1 MRLPRRITD
10 IQPPIIP
17 ILGELIR
24 STPGTISLGQGIVSY
39 GPPEEALEALRQFG
53 KDPAD
58 HRYGPVEGDPALI
71 EAIAAKLRDENGID
85 LTGRRVVVTAG
96 GNMAFLNAILA
107 ITDPGDEV
115 ILPVPFYFNH
125 DMAVTMA
132 GCRAVP
138 VPTDA
143 AHQLDL
149 DALTGAIGPRTR
161 AIVTVSPN
169 NPSGAVYPADALR
182 AVNELCARRGLVHIT
197 DEAYE
202 YFLYGGATH
211 YSPASA
217 PDSIDHTI
225 SLFSLSKAYG
235 MASWRMGYMV
245 VPESL
250 YEAVSKVQDT
260 NLICPPLVSQR
271 VAAAA
276 LEVGRRCWG
285 PQVADL
291 ERVRDD
297 VRQALSAVA
306 DVVEAPVTQGAFYAL
321 LRVRGGGDPFA
332 LVQELVRTYRVAA
345 VPGTAFGLTDDC
357 YLRVSFGALAR
368 DTVVEGI
375 GRLVTALGT
384 LAKAGKVGSGL
395 ESARTGSGLASL

>member
-39 GPPEEALEALRQFG
+39 GPPPEALEVLRSFG
-53 KDPAD
+53 QDPAD
-58 HRYGPVEGDPALI
+58 HRYGPVEGDPALLSV
-71 EAIAAKLRDENGID
+71 IADKLRTENGID
-85 LTGRRVVVTAG
+85 LDGRRVIVTAG

-107 ITDPGDEV
+107 VTDPGDEV

-125 DMAVTMA
+125 EMALTMI

-138 VPTDA
+138 VPTDGR
-143 AHQLDL
+143 HQLDL
-149 DALTGAIGPRTR
+149 GAIAAAITARTR
-161 AIVTVSPN
+161 AIVTISPN
-169 NPSGAVYPADALR
+169 NPSGAVYPAEALQ
-182 AVNELCARRGLVHIT
+182 AVNALCAHHGLVHIT
-197 DEAYE
+197 DEVYE
-202 YFLYGGATH
+202 YFTYDGTAH

-217 PDSIDHTI
+217 PGTTPHTI

-245 VPESL
+245 VPETL
-250 YEAVSKVQDT
+250 FDAVNKVQDT

-276 LEVGRRCWG
+276 LQVGRAYWQPRIDELA
-285 PQVADL
+285 V
-291 ERVRDD
+291 VRDD
-297 VRQALSAVA
+297 VRRALAEVA
-306 DVVEAPVTQGAFYAL
+306 DLVDAPATQGAFYAL

-332 LVQELVRTYRVAA
+332 LVQRLVREHRVAA

-368 DTVVEGI
+368 ATVVEGI
-375 GRLVTALGT
+375 GRLVAALRT
-384 LAKAGKVGSGL
+384 LGSGL
-395 ESARTGSGLASL
+395 DLTRSGSGLASS

>member
-1 MRLPRRITD
+1 MLPRRITA

-39 GPPEEALEALRQFG
+39 GPPDEALDALHAFG
-53 KDPAD
+53 TSPAD
-58 HRYGPVEGDPALI
+58 HRYGPVEGDPDLLEVI
-71 EAIAAKLRDENGID
+71 GRKLHDENGID

-115 ILPVPFYFNH
+115 ILPLPFYFNH
-125 DMAVTMA
+125 DMAVTMI
-132 GCRAVP
+132 GCRSVP
-138 VPTDA
+138 VPTDVN
-143 AHQLDL
+143 HQLDL
-149 DALTGAIGPRTR
+149 DALAAAMTPRTR
-161 AIVTVSPN
+161 AIVTISPN
-169 NPSGAVYPADALR
+169 NPSGAVYPAETLR
-182 AVNELCARRGLVHIT
+182 AVNELCASRGIWHIT

-202 YFLYGGATH
+202 YFVYGDAAH

-217 PDSIDHTI
+217 PDSVPHTI
-225 SLFSLSKAYG
+225 SLYSLSKAYG

-250 YEAVSKVQDT
+250 YEAVNKVQDT

-276 LEVGRRCWG
+276 LRAGRPYWEPR
-285 PQVADL
+285 VAEL
-291 ERVRDD
+291 ARVRDD
-297 VRQALSAVA
+297 VRTALAPLA
-306 DVVEAPVTQGAFYAL
+306 DLVDVPETQGAFYAL
-321 LRVRGGGDPFA
+321 LHVRDGGDPFA
-332 LVQELVRTYRVAA
+332 LVQELVRTHRVAA
-345 VPGTAFGLTDDC
+345 VPGTAFGLTNGC

-375 GRLVTALGT
+375 GRLVTALG
-384 LAKAGKVGSGL
+384 SGL
-395 ESARTGSGLASL
+395 RAGLRAGSGLASR